1 MPRTLFLF
9 DRPESVAAWSAID
22 DRVMGGV
29 SRSALRFDPAGHA
42 VFAGLVSADNNGGFA
57 SVRSAVVHR
66 ASGEFDPEAFDAIEL
81 DVRGDGRRYKLNL
94 RTDHGFDG
102 VSYQAGFEPPAGTWT
117 HTFKTPRFAFRGWAP
132 QEIDVTKNRVT
143 MELAFSGAVLPNGL
157 RLAFAHA
164 FEVANPRPA
173 ITPYAPSLLACS
185 LACRPIPARHAG
197 RCFSRLATPQ
207 SPPVKVR

>member
-1 MPRTLFLF
+1 MPRTFFLF

-117 HTFKTPRFAFRGWAP
+117 RVRLPLAAFRPSWRGRPVPDAP
-132 QEIDVTKNRVT
+132 PLRGARIEQVGLMIADRQFGSF
-143 MELAFSGAVLPNGL
+143 ELAVRGVWMLRESG
-157 RLAFAHA
+157 
-164 FEVANPRPA
+164 EE
-173 ITPYAPSLLACS
+173 
-185 LACRPIPARHAG
+185 G
-197 RCFSRLATPQ
+197 R
-207 SPPVKVR
+207 